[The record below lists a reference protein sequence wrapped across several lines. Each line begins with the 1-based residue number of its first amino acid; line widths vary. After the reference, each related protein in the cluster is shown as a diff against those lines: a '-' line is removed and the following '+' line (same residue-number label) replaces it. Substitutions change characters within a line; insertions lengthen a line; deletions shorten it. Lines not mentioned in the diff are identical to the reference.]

1 MASVPPNIGVF
12 FGRVNNRPEGW
23 YWTGPPEASQF
34 RPRWAVGVQ
43 TLGGVMPTSTQVIFM
58 ACTITSLIMF
68 AAFGVLVVGFTALP
82 RLKGS
87 LRVRKDKAP
96 KSSGGPVIA

>member
-1 MASVPPNIGVF
+1 
-12 FGRVNNRPEGW
+12 
-23 YWTGPPEASQF
+23 
-34 RPRWAVGVQ
+34 
-43 TLGGVMPTSTQVIFM
+43 
-58 ACTITSLIMF
+58 MF